1 VTADVDAALA
11 RRVLPLIDLTSLTGE
26 EDEQQTVALCRQ
38 ARTPAGDVAAVC
50 VYPRWAAVAARE
62 LAGTPVA
69 VAVVANFP
77 QGAADPAAAREE
89 AAQAIAD
96 GADEVDVVL
105 PYRAWSA
112 GDEAGAL
119 AVVESARAAVPAPK
133 RLKVILETGRL
144 ERPDVIRAAAGA
156 AIDAGA
162 NFVKTSTGKLTP
174 GATPDAARAMLEA
187 ILERDGTAGFKA
199 SGGVR
204 TLEQAGEYLA
214 LADEL
219 LGPAWA
225 GPATFRYGASGLLD
239 TVLAALGE
247 QTDGTDAGG
256 Y

>member
-1 VTADVDAALA
+1 VTVTDAILA

-26 EDEQQTVALCRQ
+26 EDEARIVELCRQ

-50 VYPRWAAVAARE
+50 VYGRWAAVAARE

-77 QGAADPAAAREE
+77 EGAADPKRAREDAAR
-89 AAQAIAD
+89 AVAD

-105 PYRAWSA
+105 AYEAWLA

-119 AVVESARAAVPAPK
+119 AVVEAARAAVPAPR
-133 RLKVILETGRL
+133 RLKAILETGRL
-144 ERPDVIRAAAGA
+144 QRPEVIRAAALA

-162 NFVKTSTGKLTP
+162 DFVKTSTGKLQP

-187 ILERDGTAGFKA
+187 IAEREASAGFKA

-204 TLEQAGEYLA
+204 TTAQAGEYLA

-225 GPATFRYGASGLLD
+225 GPPTFRFGASGLLD
-239 TVLAALGE
+239 DVLARLGE
-247 QTDGTDAGG
+247 APEGTDAGG

>member
-1 VTADVDAALA
+1 VTETVA

-26 EDEQQTVALCRQ
+26 EDEAQIAALCRQ

-50 VYPRWAAVAARE
+50 VYGAWAGVAARA

-77 QGAADPAAAREE
+77 DGAPDPARARRETE
-89 AAQAIAD
+89 QAVAD
-96 GADEVDVVL
+96 GAGEVDVVL
-105 PYRAWSA
+105 AYEAWLG

-119 AVVESARAAVPAPK
+119 GPVEAARAAAPPPT

-144 ERPDVIRAAAGA
+144 QRPDVIRAAALA

-162 NFVKTSTGKLTP
+162 DFVKTSTGKLQP
-174 GATPDAARAMLEA
+174 GATLDAARAMLEA
-187 ILERDGTAGFKA
+187 IAERDGAAGFKA

-204 TLEQAGEYLA
+204 TVAQAGGYLA

-225 GPATFRYGASGLLD
+225 GPATFRFGASGLLD
-239 TVLAALGE
+239 DVLAALGE
-247 QTDGTDAGG
+247 RPEGTDAGG